1 MKLENFGI
9 ENDRDNEERSRRM
22 LNITR
27 DTGEFLNVLVSAVKA
42 KNILEIGTSN
52 GYSTLWLAEAAHRE
66 KGHVTTVE
74 ASEYKNRIANEN
86 FLASGLSSLITQ
98 IQSDAGGY
106 LKKVQ
111 SNLVD
116 FLFLDSERSE
126 YVNLWPEINRILMN
140 SATLVIDNA
149 ISHADELTTFFALI
163 IDSAEFETCTVQVGK
178 GEFFA
183 IKNASS

>member
-1 MKLENFGI
+1 MACRGSTPG
-9 ENDRDNEERSRRM
+9 ERAR
-22 LNITR
+22 
-27 DTGEFLNVLVSAVKA
+27 
-42 KNILEIGTSN
+42 
-52 GYSTLWLAEAAHRE
+52 H
-66 KGHVTTVE
+66 
-74 ASEYKNRIANEN
+74 YKNRIANEN